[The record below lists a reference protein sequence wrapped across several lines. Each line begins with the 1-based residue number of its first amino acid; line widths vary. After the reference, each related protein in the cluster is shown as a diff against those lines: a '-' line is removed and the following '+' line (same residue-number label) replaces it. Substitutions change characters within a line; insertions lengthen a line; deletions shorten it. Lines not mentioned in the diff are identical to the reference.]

1 LKIDN
6 VSSRHIDGWFVNGA
20 EKVIDRFS
28 LGN

>member
-6 VSSRHIDGWFVNGA
+6 ASSKHIDGWFVNGA